1 MIHAQPG
8 MHDSRDQRR
17 NLNGPVLITSRFIL
31 HYCEP
36 FRRVVNVCCVV
47 YQGHDL
53 FGYRDWGLDVDA
65 LPGIAA
71 TPGLSL
77 CALLYALSQNER
89 KRSE

>member
-1 MIHAQPG
+1 M
-8 MHDSRDQRR
+8 MHEINEEIQMVLCSSLHSLFSRTVR
-17 NLNGPVLITSRFIL
+17 LS
-31 HYCEP
+31 
-36 FRRVVNVCCVV
+36 RRVVNVCCGV